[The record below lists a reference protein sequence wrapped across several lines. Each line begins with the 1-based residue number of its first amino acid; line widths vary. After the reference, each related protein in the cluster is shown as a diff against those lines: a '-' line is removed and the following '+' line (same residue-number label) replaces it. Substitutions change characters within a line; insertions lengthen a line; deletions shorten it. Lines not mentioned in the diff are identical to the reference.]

1 MNLVALLAVVFI
13 TTSALADERPMNEMP
28 MYGGQHNPDVEPN
41 TAHSADAAK
50 LGWKYLDQGDDA
62 TAIKRF
68 NQAWMF
74 NRKNAEAFWGFGIVM
89 GRRAAGRDA
98 EANLNASIKYIQMAN
113 DIDPNNGKII
123 GDLAFSHAL
132 LGKELSSKGTD
143 ASEQYTKAESLFREA
158 YRLEPKHPPIVANW
172 AALNVYAGNYPE
184 AKKLLDEAIDLGY
197 KPDPEDVREI
207 WDKVK

>member
-1 MNLVALLAVVFI
+1 
-13 TTSALADERPMNEMP
+13 
-28 MYGGQHNPDVEPN
+28 
-41 TAHSADAAK
+41 
-50 LGWKYLDQGDDA
+50 
-62 TAIKRF
+62 
-68 NQAWMF
+68 MF
-74 NRKNAEAFWGFGIVM
+74 HRKNPEAFWGFGIVM
-89 GRRAAGRDA
+89 GRRAAEKDA

-132 LGKELSSKGTD
+132 LGKELSSKGAD
-143 ASEQYTKAESLFREA
+143 AAGQYAKAELLFREA

-172 AALNVYAGNYPE
+172 AALNFYAGNYPE
-184 AKKLLDEAIDLGY
+184 AKRLLDKAIELGY